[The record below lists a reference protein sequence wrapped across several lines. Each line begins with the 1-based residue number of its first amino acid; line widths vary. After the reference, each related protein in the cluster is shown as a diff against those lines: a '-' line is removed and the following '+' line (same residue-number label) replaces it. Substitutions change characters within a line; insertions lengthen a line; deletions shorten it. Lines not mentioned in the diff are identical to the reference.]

1 MFHPHG
7 GYHGY
12 SGHPG
17 QFPAPPPSPPSAS
30 GQLEDPDETVTIK
43 HVPYMRWEED
53 ENDVK
58 LAVDVAGFKAK
69 DLELSISKQ
78 HLLIKGDRR
87 NKFGDSFV
95 LKREIY
101 LNALIY
107 DESAVEAIYE
117 QDLLEITI
125 PKKKKD
131 VDLESRVIPIHF
143 PSGMED
149 DSMMEAEVVIVNN
162 ENK

>member
-12 SGHPG
+12 PG

-30 GQLEDPDETVTIK
+30 GQLETITIK
-43 HVPYMRWEED
+43 QVPYMRWEED
-53 ENDVK
+53 ENGAK
-58 LAVDVAGFKAK
+58 LAVDVAGFEAK
-69 DLELSISKQ
+69 GLELSISKQ

-107 DESAVEAIYE
+107 EESAVEAIYE

-131 VDLESRVIPIHF
+131 IGLKSRVIPIHF

-149 DSMMEAEVVIVNN
+149 DSMMEAEIVIVNN
-162 ENK
+162 DIK